1 MFNNLT
7 IKFILL
13 FAALFFYTLNCF
25 VPFNGEIVYT
35 IDFILI
41 LLIVFYLITGSKK
54 FESSYSFLASSWGSY
69 TLTRK
74 LFIDSSLTTKKSI
87 TGVFGLFT
95 VRYLVCL
102 ETSVVGTKVLDTSV
116 KTNLIGTL
124 F

>member
-13 FAALFFYTLNCF
+13 FAALFFYALNCF

-54 FESSYSFLASSWGSY
+54 FESRSEEHTSELQSLMRISYAVFC
-69 TLTRK
+69 
-74 LFIDSSLTTKKSI
+74 FTKKNNTATKAI
-87 TGVFGLFT
+87 
-95 VRYLVCL
+95 
-102 ETSVVGTKVLDTSV
+102 SVTPNDIIHL
-116 KTNLIGTL
+116 KTTNHTQ
-124 F
+124 